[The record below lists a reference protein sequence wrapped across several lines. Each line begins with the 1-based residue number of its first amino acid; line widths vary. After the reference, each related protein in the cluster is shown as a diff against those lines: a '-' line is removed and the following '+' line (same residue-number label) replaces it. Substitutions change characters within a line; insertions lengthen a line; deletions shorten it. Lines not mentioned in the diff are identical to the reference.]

1 MGLFKFDIDFSQSKA
16 YIEYNRD
23 NNDKHGVLLVIPTNI
38 EYIITYGQVIA
49 FD

>member
-23 NNDKHGVLLVIPTNI
+23 NNDEHGVLPTNI
-38 EYIITYGQVIA
+38 EYILTYGYIIV